1 MTRINCVTGNHPE
14 AAMIPVTLPN
24 DALAVDSALQT
35 IGMTEPEDAR
45 VIQISDTLHLSK
57 LRVSEAYFEEV
68 RNSSHLSFDGEPF
81 DFPLDAEGWM
91 RNVEF

>member
-1 MTRINCVTGNHPE
+1 M
-14 AAMIPVTLPN
+14 
-24 DALAVDSALQT
+24 
-35 IGMTEPEDAR
+35 
-45 VIQISDTLHLSK
+45 IQISDTLHLSK